1 MDNYTTVTLS
11 VGEIHHL
18 KTGKD
23 RILYAGM
30 PSENVYS
37 IIQKKAEGYQG
48 FGWNLYFNRKQSE
61 ITVDGIKL
69 YVEHVDPEKI
79 TFRKG

>member
-1 MDNYTTVTLS
+1 MDSYSTITLS

-37 IIQKKAEGYQG
+37 IVQKKAEGYQG
-48 FGWNLYFNRKQSE
+48 FGWNLFFNRRQTE
-61 ITVDGIKL
+61 ITVDGVKL
-69 YVEHVDPEKI
+69 YIERVEPETI
-79 TFRKG
+79 AFRKG